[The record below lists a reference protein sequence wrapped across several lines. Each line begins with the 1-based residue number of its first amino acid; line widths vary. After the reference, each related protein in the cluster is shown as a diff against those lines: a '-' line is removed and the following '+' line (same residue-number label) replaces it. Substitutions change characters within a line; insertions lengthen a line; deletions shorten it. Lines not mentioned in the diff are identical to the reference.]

1 MSFADPQTI
10 TVNSVAKVCN
20 RVETIAGK
28 SVYMT
33 ADGEY
38 KLTISSVESKK
49 RTRRLARVDVRV
61 VAADPISAVNA
72 SKTVSVYIV
81 VDEPDFGFD
90 DTALTNIV
98 TGFKTWLDATAIGKL
113 LGSQS

>member
-20 RVETIAGK
+20 RTEVAGGK
-28 SVYMT
+28 STYAT

-38 KLTISSVESKK
+38 TLTISSVTSKK

-72 SKTVSVYIV
+72 SKVASVYIV

-90 DTALTNIV
+90 DTVLTNIL